1 MTLNVSDLQSGYSM
15 LPVLHGASC
24 HVETGE
30 LVSLFGPNGAGK
42 TTLARAIFGEI
53 PVHAGTLTYGD
64 SDLSRLSVEKRTDLK
79 MAYVPQ
85 ENSTFPDLTVEE
97 NIRVGLTAQKRRDVS
112 ERLQYAYD
120 MFLVLGE
127 RRYQGANTLSGGER
141 KSPRKN
147 PRKSPRK
154 NPSKNPSKKH
164 KKRSV
169 SPSRARRKVTKRA
182 PRTKKKTIRIKKGR
196 KCSCGSKTYTGK
208 ENTPRGLGKCEECVP
223 LNIVLRGTDDKLYE
237 NRKGG
242 WFKLT

>member
-120 MFLVLGE
+120 MFPVLGE

-141 KSPRKN
+141 KMLSLASAVVLESDFLLIDEPTSGLAPIVVDGLIEKTVEIA
-147 PRKSPRK
+147 KSGITVFWIVGDDANKILPLADRRYLMK
-154 NPSKNPSKKH
+154 SGLIVGEWSKQQQLTS
-164 KKRSV
+164 
-169 SPSRARRKVTKRA
+169 
-182 PRTKKKTIRIKKGR
+182 
-196 KCSCGSKTYTGK
+196 
-208 ENTPRGLGKCEECVP
+208 EE
-223 LNIVLRGTDDKLYE
+223 LAELYFQTD
-237 NRKGG
+237 
-242 WFKLT
+242 